1 MDWNQKPYH
10 SLDYEL
16 KRRFGRKIYKLSL
29 DGGMTCPNRDGTLG
43 NRGCIF
49 CSSGGSGDFAAK
61 ACPDVWEQIEAAKA
75 RVRRKMPPGSSGATI
90 APGSNG
96 ATIAP
101 ESNGATTAPGSN
113 GATTAPGSNGATT
126 APESRGNAGT
136 ASECNASANTAPES
150 RAATSPS
157 YIAYFQS
164 YTNTYA
170 PLPRLRSLF
179 ERAVSHPDVALLSVA
194 TRPDCLPDE
203 TVSLLAGLNRRKPV
217 WVELGLQTVHED
229 TARFIRR
236 GYGFPVFE
244 DACRR
249 LKAAGITV
257 VVHVILGLPGE
268 DRERMLETITRMA
281 DFSRAGLIDGIKL
294 QLLHVLK
301 GTDLADYYQ
310 NHPFPIFSM
319 EEYIDFVIDCAE
331 LLPPEL
337 VIHRLTGDGPK
348 SLLVAPSWSGNKRL
362 VLNTLAR
369 RFKERNTWQGRL
381 S

>member
-75 RVRRKMPPGSSGATI
+75 RVRRKMPPGSSGAT
-90 APGSNG
+90 
-96 ATIAP
+96 TAP
-101 ESNGATTAPGSN
+101 ESNGATTAPGSS
-113 GATTAPGSNGATT
+113 GATI
-126 APESRGNAGT
+126 APESRGNAST
-136 ASECNASANTAPES
+136 ASECNASANTSPEIC
-150 RAATSPS
+150 AATPPS

-179 ERAVSHPDVALLSVA
+179 ERAVFHPDVALLSVA

-381 S
+381 SG

>member
-49 CSSGGSGDFAAK
+49 CSSGGSGDFAAQ

-75 RVRRKMPPGSSGATI
+75 RVRRKMPPESSAM
-90 APGSNG
+90 AP
-96 ATIAP
+96 
-101 ESNGATTAPGSN
+101 
-113 GATTAPGSNGATT
+113 
-126 APESRGNAGT
+126 
-136 ASECNASANTAPES
+136 SA
-150 RAATSPS
+150 PS

-164 YTNTYA
+164 YTGTYA

>member
-49 CSSGGSGDFAAK
+49 CSSGGSGDFAAQ

-75 RVRRKMPPGSSGATI
+75 RVRRKMPPESSAM
-90 APGSNG
+90 AP
-96 ATIAP
+96 
-101 ESNGATTAPGSN
+101 
-113 GATTAPGSNGATT
+113 
-126 APESRGNAGT
+126 
-136 ASECNASANTAPES
+136 SA
-150 RAATSPS
+150 PS

-164 YTNTYA
+164 YTGTYA

-203 TVSLLAGLNRRKPV
+203 TVSLLAGLSRRKPV

-348 SLLVAPSWSGNKRL
+348 SLLIAPSWSGNKRL

-381 S
+381 SG

>member
-49 CSSGGSGDFAAK
+49 CSSGGSGDFAAQ

-75 RVRRKMPPGSSGATI
+75 RVRRKMPPESSAM
-90 APGSNG
+90 APP
-96 ATIAP
+96 A
-101 ESNGATTAPGSN
+101 
-113 GATTAPGSNGATT
+113 
-126 APESRGNAGT
+126 
-136 ASECNASANTAPES
+136 
-150 RAATSPS
+150 PS

-164 YTNTYA
+164 YTGTYA

-348 SLLVAPSWSGNKRL
+348 SLLIAPSWSGNKRL

-381 S
+381 SG

>member
-49 CSSGGSGDFAAK
+49 CSSGGSGDFAAQ

-75 RVRRKMPPGSSGATI
+75 RVRRKMPPESSAM
-90 APGSNG
+90 AP
-96 ATIAP
+96 
-101 ESNGATTAPGSN
+101 
-113 GATTAPGSNGATT
+113 
-126 APESRGNAGT
+126 
-136 ASECNASANTAPES
+136 SA
-150 RAATSPS
+150 PS

-164 YTNTYA
+164 YTGTYA

-281 DFSRAGLIDGIKL
+281 EFSRAGLIDGIKL

-319 EEYIDFVIDCAE
+319 EEYINFVIDCAE

-348 SLLVAPSWSGNKRL
+348 SLLIAPSWSGNKRL

-381 S
+381 SG

>member
-49 CSSGGSGDFAAK
+49 CSSGGSGDFAAQS
-61 ACPDVWEQIEAAKA
+61 CPDVWEQIEAAKA
-75 RVRRKMPPGSSGATI
+75 RVRRKMPPESSAM
-90 APGSNG
+90 AP
-96 ATIAP
+96 
-101 ESNGATTAPGSN
+101 
-113 GATTAPGSNGATT
+113 
-126 APESRGNAGT
+126 
-136 ASECNASANTAPES
+136 SA
-150 RAATSPS
+150 PS

-164 YTNTYA
+164 YTGTYA

-203 TVSLLAGLNRRKPV
+203 TVSLLAGLSRRKPV

-281 DFSRAGLIDGIKL
+281 DFSRAGLIDGLKL

-348 SLLVAPSWSGNKRL
+348 SQLIAPSWSGNKRL

-381 S
+381 SG